1 MAAICSTVP
10 IVRIVQ
16 GPSSA
21 SSVFRS
27 RSESLTPPFGS
38 QKSSEP
44 SIASGSSFVAIASA
58 TFRTARPGASGSI
71 ATCSF
76 PAEAFELGGGERL
89 SGGDLRD
96 LGAGAQED
104 RHVVAELAGQP
115 GFDLGREVFPLDAPR
130 RLEDHVAAGAKGGDV
145 GQVAGFAGRAQVVV
159 RDPASAEVHPAQ
171 EGDVAG
177 HAH

>member
-44 SIASGSSFVAIASA
+44 SIESGSSFVAIASA
-58 TFRTARPGASGSI
+58 TFRTALPGASGSI

-76 PAEAFELGGGERL
+76 PAEAFSWAAVNGFRAAI
-89 SGGDLRD
+89 S
-96 LGAGAQED
+96 ATWAQE
-104 RHVVAELAGQP
+104 
-115 GFDLGREVFPLDAPR
+115 R
-130 RLEDHVAAGAKGGDV
+130 RKTGT
-145 GQVAGFAGRAQVVV
+145 
-159 RDPASAEVHPAQ
+159 S
-171 EGDVAG
+171 
-177 HAH
+177 